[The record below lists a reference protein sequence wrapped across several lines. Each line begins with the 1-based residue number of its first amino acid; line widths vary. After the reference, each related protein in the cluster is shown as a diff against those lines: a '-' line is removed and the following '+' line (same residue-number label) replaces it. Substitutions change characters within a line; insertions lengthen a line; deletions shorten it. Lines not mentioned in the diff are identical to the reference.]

1 MGAQAVYRIVRD
13 NDRLID
19 RFIRNNAQH
28 RPENFFLGDPHC
40 GIYLGENC
48 RSGVETLFITRHS
61 SWPAANEFC
70 ALTQASLDH
79 GLYAIELGLVGN
91 GTEHRSFR
99 SRITH
104 DDRIGG
110 FGCQQF
116 DFRQPVLRND
126 HSCRGAARLSD
137 VAER

>member
-1 MGAQAVYRIVRD
+1 MGAQSVYRIVCD

-19 RFIRNNAQH
+19 GLIRNNAQH
-28 RPENFFLGDPHC
+28 RPENFFLCDPHC
-40 GIYLGENC
+40 GIYVGEYC
-48 RSGVETLFITRHS
+48 RSSVEALFKTWHTSRS
-61 SWPAANEFC
+61 AANEFC
-70 ALTQASLDH
+70 ALIQASLDH
-79 GLYAIELGLVGN
+79 GLHAIELGLVGN

-99 SRITH
+99 ARITH

-126 HSCRGAARLSD
+126 HSCRGAA
-137 VAER
+137 